1 MNVGENDRKMEKQLK
16 ENNSDRDG
24 HQQTGEM
31 EKKQEIAGNNKASTG

>member
-1 MNVGENDRKMEKQLK
+1 MNVSKNDRKMEKQLK

-31 EKKQEIAGNNKASTG
+31 EKKQESWGTLSGLDG